1 MWAHMCNCICKCLF
15 YSFFVL
21 SPVQKSHL
29 SCPLLCNLQS
39 LPSQRLDIDRERR
52 EKYPLLFAC
61 EVGASVCHPLE
72 TISADGLEFVHGGQ
86 LCWQHQRWQTFIPQW
101 LLITTIF
108 YHYHIVCIFQCMME
122 KLTRGK
128 AARELC
134 FRHLINLST
143 TSTEYMPI
151 LSLLK

>member
-1 MWAHMCNCICKCLF
+1 MWAHMCNCICKCFILF

-29 SCPLLCNLQS
+29 SCPLLCNLHS

-52 EKYPLLFAC
+52 GKYPLLFAC

-86 LCWQHQRWQTFIPQW
+86 LCWQHQSVADFYSTM
-101 LLITTIF
+101 TT
-108 YHYHIVCIFQCMME
+108 HYNHILPLPHSLHLPVHD
-122 KLTRGK
+122 GK
-128 AARELC
+128 TDKRKSSKRAV
-134 FRHLINLST
+134 F
-143 TSTEYMPI
+143 
-151 LSLLK
+151 